1 MQTRQIQMNDVIYNA
16 AEQCFE
22 ALVTVHDGDR
32 SRKYACAINA
42 PMTMSFDQAA
52 KGLTKQAERR
62 HISRGGMYSEIVL
75 GSIQKPGCAMSPTFP
90 AFAPPDLQFRRN
102 CLRARPGAC
111 PAQSRDNCLPARL

>member
-62 HISRGGMYSEIVL
+62 HLSRGGMYSEIRA
-75 GSIQKPGCAMSPTFP
+75 QKPAQRSGRPRFDPKAWLRHVAHLPG
-90 AFAPPDLQFRRN
+90 
-102 CLRARPGAC
+102 LRAA
-111 PAQSRDNCLPARL
+111 

>member
-52 KGLTKQAERR
+52 KGLTTQAECRQPSRPSRR
-62 HISRGGMYSEIVL
+62 LIYSFGGTA
-75 GSIQKPGCAMSPTFP
+75 CAPV
-90 AFAPPDLQFRRN
+90 
-102 CLRARPGAC
+102 
-111 PAQSRDNCLPARL
+111 PARVPPNPETTACLHVSDTRPDSDCAARAFFFARSLFS